1 MRFLLIDRV
10 REFEAG
16 KRLVALKNVSLESSY
31 LEHHFPGEPVFPGV
45 LIVEAMAQASGYL
58 ISYSALETGSAS
70 VFALMTAANVRFL
83 KVVRPGD
90 QLRLEV
96 DIVQLEGR
104 TAKTRVAAQVDG
116 GVVARAELRFA
127 LLPRAADDG
136 NPVQHQWDLLRP
148 ILERR
153 GGAP

>member
-10 REFEAG
+10 QEFEAG

-58 ISYSALETGSAS
+58 ISYSALETRSGS

-96 DIVQLEGR
+96 EVVQLEGR
-104 TAKTRVAAQVDG
+104 TAKTRIVAQVDG

-127 LLPRAADDG
+127 LLLRAADEA
-136 NPVQHQWDLLRP
+136 NPVQRQWDLLRP

-153 GGAP
+153 GAAP